1 MNKRILF
8 VLAIVLAA
16 AGFYFQAQ
24 AAKVADTKKAQ
35 IVQADVAGDATDASI
50 DDLKEYA
57 KMHMGASASFT
68 LSGSYDR
75 AAKAATA
82 STAQPDTGQIYAD
95 AQRAC
100 SGKTDSVTQARCN
113 QQYIQAHTSS
123 LPSPSPVPQ
132 PKLAEYQHRV
142 SAPLW
147 TPDITG
153 VLFLGAL
160 ASAGAGLFAIWRQR

>member
-35 IVQADVAGDATDASI
+35 IVQADVAG
-50 DDLKEYA
+50 
-57 KMHMGASASFT
+57 
-68 LSGSYDR
+68 GSYDR

-82 STAQPDTGQIYAD
+82 STGQPDTGQIYAD